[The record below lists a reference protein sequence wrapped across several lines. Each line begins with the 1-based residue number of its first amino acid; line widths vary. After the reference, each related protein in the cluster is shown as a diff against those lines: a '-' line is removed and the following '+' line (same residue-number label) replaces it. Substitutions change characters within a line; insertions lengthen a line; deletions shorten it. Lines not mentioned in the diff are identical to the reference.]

1 MNIVQNLTKM
11 IPRTAIPIGNKEIAV
26 LTRMLLGNLT
36 GEQPIREFEQDL
48 ANYLGA
54 QKVLAFN
61 SGRTALS
68 TALKALDLKPKTEV
82 LVPAY
87 TCAIVFEVILRL
99 GLKVVPV
106 DVDPGTY
113 NINPDHISKLITP
126 RTEVII
132 PIHLFG
138 QPCRMDKIL
147 EIAKKHNLFVIED
160 VAQAL
165 GVTYKKTKA
174 GTIGDMAIFSFGPGK
189 SMTSGEGGAIAVNNS
204 QFRDKVTELQEKLQ
218 TPDLNW
224 NLTVVRN
231 IIAMKTLSNQ
241 SLYRK
246 MRGRVDESLLR
257 GDEAIVENC
266 INSAQQGPSAELNP
280 TVKMAKMPAV
290 SAEIARIQLRK
301 LDNLNEKRR
310 TNAAELH
317 SLLGELYDLLAAPKI
332 DSDVEHT
339 FTRFAVRVLKGS
351 REGLMKR
358 LLERG
363 IDTEKP
369 YFYLPKVLEA
379 FDTKP
384 PVTIALAQSALTLP
398 VHPLVE
404 SSDLIY
410 MANALTSDL
419 RTLPAVD

>member
-1 MNIVQNLTKM
+1 MNSGQNLVKM

-26 LTRMLLGNLT
+26 LSSMFLGNLT

-54 QKVLAFN
+54 QEALAFN
-61 SGRTALS
+61 SGRTALL

-113 NINPDHISKLITP
+113 NINPDRVSKVTTP

-138 QPCRMDKIL
+138 QPCRMDEIL
-147 EIAKKHNLFVIED
+147 EIAKKHSLFVIED

-165 GVTYKKTKA
+165 GATYKKRKV

-224 NLTVVRN
+224 NLTVARN
-231 IIAMKTLSNQ
+231 IIAMKTLSNP
-241 SLYRK
+241 SLYR
-246 MRGRVDESLLR
+246 RWRERVDDSLLR

-266 INSAQQGPSAELNP
+266 VNSAQHGQSAELNP
-280 TVKMAKMPAV
+280 TVRMAKMPAV

-310 TNAAELH
+310 TNAAELN
-317 SLLGELYDLLAAPKI
+317 SLLGELYDLLATPRT
-332 DSDVEHT
+332 DGDVEHT
-339 FTRFAVRVLKGS
+339 FSRFAVRILKGS
-351 REGLMKR
+351 REGLMRR

-379 FDTKP
+379 LDAKP
-384 PVTIALAQSALTLP
+384 PVALALAQSALTLP
-398 VHPLVE
+398 VHPQVE
-404 SSDLIY
+404 SSDLTY
-410 MANALTSDL
+410 MANALTSEL
-419 RTLPAVD
+419 RALPAVD